1 MTNAANRSECIV
13 DFTSLPEVTLF
24 TGRKNGRKA
33 KKHFTISNADFF
45 IFRANENQVITSSY
59 FLGLVGEELIT
70 LLNKLEK
77 NNINEFLRCIDT
89 QNINAISQNECVRAI
104 KRGLSSQDDSL
115 L

>member
-13 DFTSLPEVTLF
+13 DFTSMPDVTLF

-33 KKHFTISNADFF
+33 KKHFTISNADYF

-59 FLGLVGEELIT
+59 FLGLVGEELIA
-70 LLNKLEK
+70 LLNKLE
-77 NNINEFLRCIDT
+77 NSNINELLTCIDT
-89 QNINAISQNECVRAI
+89 QDINTVSQNECVRAI